1 MTLRRGGM
9 RSFRLPLVRPLAT
22 AHGTI
27 ESRDG
32 FLVTLMDD
40 EGLCGFGEATP
51 LPSFGTEDASTAQQ
65 ALESALRRLVDGRAR
80 SFEESLEVSARI
92 CRDAPCA
99 LSAVDG
105 ALHDLAAQAA
115 GLPLA
120 CWIRARAGIP
130 GEPKERVAVQAL
142 VVGEDP
148 ATVAQAA
155 RMSLAEGFETFKLK
169 LAVSP
174 ARRGPDLDD
183 SPDYS
188 IDPHPHPDLD
198 LGLDLERVAAL
209 REAIG
214 PGCRIRLDAN
224 EAWTLRD
231 AARALEAFER
241 FEIDF
246 VEQPVARDDRKAL
259 KHLDECGAIP
269 VAADEAL
276 LGQGWRSCLESRA
289 ASIFVV
295 KPAALGGIE
304 VSLEIYRRAREEGI
318 RVVWSSL
325 IDAAVGRRTAVA
337 LAAALDEG
345 LGDRHEVHGLGTAK
359 LLSRDLVEGREVVD
373 GYIASSG
380 APGLGCEV
388 DPVWDAR
395 DSFGEEGCDESWIVE
410 AKA

>member
-9 RSFRLPLVRPLAT
+9 RRFRLPLVRPLAT

-40 EGLCGFGEATP
+40 EGACGFGEATP
-51 LPSFGTEDASTAQQ
+51 LPSFGTEDASTTRQ
-65 ALESALRRLVDGRAR
+65 ALESALMGLVDGRAR
-80 SFEESLEVSARI
+80 SFEESLEISARI
-92 CRDAPCA
+92 CREAPCA

-120 CWIRARAGIP
+120 GWIRARAGIP

-155 RMSLAEGFETFKLK
+155 RASLAEGFETFKLK
-169 LAVSP
+169 LATSP
-174 ARRGPDLDD
+174 RRRGPDVDGHLN
-183 SPDYS
+183 
-188 IDPHPHPDLD
+188 DPFDPD

-209 REAIG
+209 REVIG

-224 EAWTLRD
+224 EAWTARD

-246 VEQPVARDDRKAL
+246 VEQPVARDDRAAL
-259 KHLDECGAIP
+259 KHLDECGSIP

-276 LGQGWRSCLESRA
+276 LGQGWRTCLESRA

-304 VSLEIYRRAREEGI
+304 VSLEIFRRARDQGI
-318 RVVWSSL
+318 RVIWSSL

-359 LLSRDLVEGREVVD
+359 LLSRDLVEGREVID
-373 GYIASSG
+373 GHIASSRG
-380 APGLGCEV
+380 PGLGCELE
-388 DPVWDAR
+388 PVWDAG